1 MVAHSAAAVGAG
13 VVIVGIGPQNHQ
25 SRPSLLDPYLHFPP
39 HRLSCLPGA
48 PIVVPVASPSL
59 SGGHKMLQLWELG
72 IGTINRSPSAPIP
85 IRNSHLSAIP
95 PAMASCHRSRRFPVA
110 FGRSANATNVGK
122 HPVRLPVPPAVQLI
136 SVRSLVPLLLP
147 IPYPP
152 SSTAPS
158 PYLYALSG
166 DQFQLWP
173 PKWPRSGPILLANE
187 WILFT
192 SNHSVGSALIFT
204 S

>member
-1 MVAHSAAAVGAG
+1 M
-13 VVIVGIGPQNHQ
+13 GIGPQNHQ

-39 HRLSCLPGA
+39 RRLSCPPGA
-48 PIVVPVASPSL
+48 PIVVPITSPSL
-59 SGGHKMLQLWELG
+59 SGGREMLQLWELG

-85 IRNSHLSAIP
+85 IRNSRLSAIP
-95 PAMASCHRSRRFPVA
+95 PARASCHCSRRFPVT
-110 FGRSANATNVGK
+110 FGQSANATNVGK
-122 HPVRLPVPPAVQLI
+122 HPVHIPVPPAVQLI
-136 SVRSLVPLLLP
+136 SIRSLVPLLLP

-173 PKWPRSGPILLANE
+173 PKWPRSGPILLVNKR
-187 WILFT
+187 ILFT
-192 SNHSVGSALIFT
+192 SNHSVGSALIVT

>member
-1 MVAHSAAAVGAG
+1 M
-13 VVIVGIGPQNHQ
+13 GIGPQNHQ
-25 SRPSLLDPYLHFPP
+25 SRPSLLNPYPHFPP
-39 HRLSCLPGA
+39 RWLSCLPGA
-48 PIVVPVASPSL
+48 PVIVPVASPSL
-59 SGGHKMLQLWELG
+59 SGGREMLQLWELG
-72 IGTINRSPSAPIP
+72 IGTINHSPSAPIP
-85 IRNSHLSAIP
+85 IRNSCLSAIP
-95 PAMASCHRSRRFPVA
+95 PAMASCHRSRHFPVA
-110 FGRSANATNVGK
+110 FGGSANATNVGK
-122 HPVRLPVPPAVQLI
+122 HPIRLPVPPAVQLI

-187 WILFT
+187 QILFT